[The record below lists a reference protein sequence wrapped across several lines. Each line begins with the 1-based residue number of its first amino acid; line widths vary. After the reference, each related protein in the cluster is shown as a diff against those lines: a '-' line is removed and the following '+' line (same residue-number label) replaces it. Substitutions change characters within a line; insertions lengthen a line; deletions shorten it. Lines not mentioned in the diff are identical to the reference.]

1 MGNGVSQV
9 PLDFPVEE
17 NDEEEV
23 EVGEAVE
30 LLEEVLGEEGEQRV
44 LGRAHVVVEVLVVG
58 VRAVRGT

>member
-1 MGNGVSQV
+1 M
-9 PLDFPVEE
+9 DFPVEE

>member
-1 MGNGVSQV
+1 M
-9 PLDFPVEE
+9 DFPVEE

-30 LLEEVLGEEGEQRV
+30 LLEEVLGQEGEEGV